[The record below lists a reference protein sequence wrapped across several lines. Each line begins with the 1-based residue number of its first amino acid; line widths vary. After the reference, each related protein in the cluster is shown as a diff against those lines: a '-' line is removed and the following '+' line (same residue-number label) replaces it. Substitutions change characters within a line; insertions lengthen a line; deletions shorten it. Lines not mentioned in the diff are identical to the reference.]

1 MQAGGTWEVVG
12 QVAHLLADAEA
23 DMIVCIICKG
33 QAPMVGCGPE
43 TPAFWARDGS
53 NDRKE

>member
-1 MQAGGTWEVVG
+1 MWAVAG
-12 QVAHLLADAEA
+12 QVAHLLADAGA

-33 QAPMVGCGPE
+33 QAPMAGCGPE
-43 TPAFWARDGS
+43 THAFCVRDGS